1 MIARVP
7 RIVSHLPDAVTGRV
21 ASHASR
27 PQLLRSASDAPPW
40 DVPDGAEV
48 LLTRPSAGWF
58 KAPAAPPRGWPFGLR
73 WIEVTSTGVDWFPS
87 WLFDGPS
94 VTCGRGINAVP
105 IAEYVLAAV
114 LLHEKRLDELRV
126 YGPADWRQAPLGGLE
141 GKTLGLVGFGS
152 IGRAVAR
159 RAQAF
164 GLRVTAL
171 RRGGADTG
179 DPSVVSAWSLQDLV
193 AEADHLVLAVP
204 LTPETAKLID
214 RDILSRVKPGQ
225 HLVNIARGGLIDQ
238 EALVAALDDGR
249 LAAATLDVTDPEPLP
264 DGHPLYTHPRV
275 RLTPHVS
282 WSAPDGDERLARK
295 VLDNL
300 DRYVAGAPLA
310 DLVDPA
316 RGY

>member
-1 MIARVP
+1 MIAHVP
-7 RIVSHLPDAVTGRV
+7 RIVSHLPDAVTGRI
-21 ASHASR
+21 AGHASR
-27 PQLLRSASDAPPW
+27 PQLLRGETDAAPW
-40 DVPDGAEV
+40 AVPDGAEV

-58 KAPAAPPRGWPFGLR
+58 KAPARRPRGWPFGLR
-73 WIEVTSTGVDWFPS
+73 WVEVSSTGVDWFPP
-87 WLFDGPS
+87 WLFDGPH
-94 VTCGRGINAVP
+94 VTCGRGVNAVP

-126 YGPADWRQAPLGGLE
+126 RDAADWRQATLGGLE

-179 DPSVVSAWSLQDLV
+179 DPSVVSAWSLHDLL

-204 LTPETAKLID
+204 LTPQTAKLIG
-214 RDILSRVKPGQ
+214 REALSHAKPGL
-225 HLVNIARGGLIDQ
+225 HLVNIARGGLVDQ
-238 EALVAALDDGR
+238 EALVEALDDGR

-264 DGHPLYTHPRV
+264 DGHPLYRHPKV

-282 WSAPDGDERLARK
+282 WNAPGGDERLARK
-295 VLDNL
+295 ILDNL
-300 DRYVAGAPLA
+300 DRYVTGAPLA
-310 DLVDPA
+310 DLVDPV